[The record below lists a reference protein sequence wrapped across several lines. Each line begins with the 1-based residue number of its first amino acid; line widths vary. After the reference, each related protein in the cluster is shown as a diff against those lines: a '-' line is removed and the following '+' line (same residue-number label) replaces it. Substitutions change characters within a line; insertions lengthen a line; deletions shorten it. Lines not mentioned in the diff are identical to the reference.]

1 MVGLSMIMTTGTAPI
16 SAAEVAA
23 LLASKWPD
31 VPPATAVEQSD
42 DTLSLGLGEGFAIIA
57 RVAAPI
63 PWTELEGPC
72 ATSLLWKNAAE
83 EVRRHTHHWLVTL
96 MGVEEPIAQATLLT
110 QVTAA
115 ATAACP
121 DAIGV
126 YWGNATLVV
135 PKPIFVDFAEK
146 ILPQGPPLLIWVDFR
161 VGKDSETSCAGFT
174 QGMQALGHMELETQK
189 APEPPGELRER
200 LMSLAAYV
208 IEHGP
213 IIRDGDTIGE
223 DADEKIRV
231 VFSPSAYGSE
241 GRVMRLVYESA
252 SPAKPWWKLW

>member
-1 MVGLSMIMTTGTAPI
+1 MIMTTGTAPI

-23 LLASKWPD
+23 IVAAKWPD
-31 VPPATAVEQSD
+31 VPPATEIEESENS
-42 DTLSLGLGEGFAIIA
+42 LSLSFGQAFAVIA
-57 RVAAPI
+57 RMPVPI

-72 ATSLLWKNAAE
+72 ATSLLWKNATE
-83 EVRRHTHHWLVTL
+83 EVRRHTQHWLVTL

-110 QVTAA
+110 QITSA

-126 YWGNATLVV
+126 YWGNATLVI
-135 PKPIFVDFAEK
+135 PKAIFVEFAET
-146 ILPQGPPLLIWVDFR
+146 ILPQGPPLFIWVDFR

-174 QGMQALGHMELETQK
+174 QGMQALGHMELETEK
-189 APEPPGELRER
+189 APEPPGELRDR

-208 IEHGP
+208 LEHGP

-223 DADEKIRV
+223 DAHEKIRV

>member
-16 SAAEVAA
+16 SAEEVAA
-23 LLASKWPD
+23 ILASKWPD
-31 VPPATAVEQSD
+31 VPPAAAVEQSHD
-42 DTLSLGLGEGFAIIA
+42 SLSLGLGEGYAIIA

-63 PWTELEGPC
+63 PSSELEGPC

-126 YWGNATLVV
+126 YWGNATLVI
-135 PKPIFVDFAEK
+135 PKPIFIDFAEK
-146 ILPQGPPLLIWVDFR
+146 ILPQGPPLFIWVDFR
-161 VGKDSETSCAGFT
+161 VGKDSETSSAGFT

-200 LMSLAAYV
+200 LMSLASYV

-223 DADEKIRV
+223 DAHEKIRV

-241 GRVMRLVYESA
+241 GKVMRLVYESA